1 MATNKIRTNIY
12 IDKDIKEQ
20 AQKLFSTFNISLSD
34 AINLFLTQSV
44 LNRGIPFEVKVPN
57 KETQKAIKEARK
69 SKDREALLNKYSN
82 LVEPHPS
89 LTKEDIKNIVEDE
102 DLIYE
107 D

>member
-44 LNRGIPFEVKVPN
+44 LNK
-57 KETQKAIKEARK
+57 
-69 SKDREALLNKYSN
+69 REFD
-82 LVEPHPS
+82 
-89 LTKEDIKNIVEDE
+89 LTKSI
-102 DLIYE
+102 
-107 D
+107 

>member
-44 LNRGIPFEVKVPN
+44 LNKGIPFKIEIPN
-57 KETQKAIKEARK
+57 EETQQAIQEARIGK
-69 SKDREALLNKYSN
+69 NMEKVTFEELK
-82 LVEPHPS
+82 
-89 LTKEDIKNIVEDE
+89 KEMTQCLK
-102 DLIYE
+102 
-107 D
+107 

>member
-12 IDKDIKEQ
+12 IDKDIKEE
-20 AQKLFSTFNISLSD
+20 AQKLFSKFNISLSD

-44 LNRGIPFEVKVPN
+44 LNRGIPFEVKIPN
-57 KETQKAIKEARK
+57 RETQQTIKEAREIK
-69 SKDREALLNKYSN
+69 NREALLNKYSN
-82 LVEPHPS
+82 LVKPHPS
-89 LTKEDIKNIVEDE
+89 LTKEDIRKIVEDE